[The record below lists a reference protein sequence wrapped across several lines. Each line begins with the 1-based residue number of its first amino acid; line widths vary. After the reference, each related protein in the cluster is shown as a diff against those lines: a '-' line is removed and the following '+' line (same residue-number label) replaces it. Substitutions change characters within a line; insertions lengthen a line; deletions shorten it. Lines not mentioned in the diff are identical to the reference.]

1 MALFQKKP
9 IVGNDAPIYTLG
21 LQKTVMIVGLGNIGK
36 KYIGTRHNIGFEC
49 TDALA
54 ISQTIDNWHDKK
66 DLKCTVASGN
76 VGDTR
81 VILCKP
87 TTYMNNSGEAV
98 QALANF
104 YKVHGSSIT
113 VVYDDIDLDFGQI
126 RTRIG
131 GSAAGHNGVKSL
143 IQHIGEDF
151 GRVRVGIG
159 PKTPEE
165 MDSADFVLAKFSK
178 EEQGQLPNLVK
189 EATAILSEFIYSGK
203 LPSETRTFLV

>member
-21 LQKTVMIVGLGNIGK
+21 LQKTVLIVGLGNVGK

-49 TDALA
+49 IDALA
-54 ISQTIDNWHDKK
+54 VSQTLDSWHDKK

-87 TTYMNNSGEAV
+87 STYMNNSGEAV

-104 YKVHGSSIT
+104 YKVHGGSIT
-113 VVYDDIDLDFGQI
+113 VVYDEIDLEFGQI
-126 RTRIG
+126 RTRVG

-151 GRVRVGIG
+151 GRVRIGIG

-165 MDSADFVLAKFSK
+165 IDSADFVLAKFGK

-189 EATAILSEFIYSGK
+189 EATSILSEFIYSGQ